1 MTRFINDVYE
11 SLHGKFLGNVIDRD
25 WYYRPFNEYENI
37 RKEILARPLPGASR
51 F

>member
-1 MTRFINDVYE
+1 MKIAIVGSR
-11 SLHGKFLGNVIDRD
+11 
-25 WYYRPFNEYENI
+25 EYENI